1 MAEEER
7 GMQERKSV
15 QEGGMN
21 YHTAALKLYLSQRG
35 FHFTE
40 KQIGEPI
47 GPYSDFDDCVAKNG
61 DKDDPHAYCGFIK
74 SKIEMEKG
82 RGGENRKISSSA
94 VLAEA
99 SRIKPSLVEGN
110 CSLPRIFETPEQIQ
124 EVTTSAASFSWYPDL
139 GKLKHIAKQSGMEG
153 KFLLVEGL
161 HPMITD
167 PFNQGHGPR
176 EWTEE
181 QLKKSAYTAIGKTL
195 NINHEIPLN
204 PAYRHLIVDGEYN
217 EQTRTAEYIV
227 YEEDPEILELIRQ
240 GYITAVSMQGYPRR
254 ESQVCDSCGSVACAC
269 RAVPEGVIFG
279 EGDGNGAAMAYVV
292 TKEGARYMGKP
303 VEPERP
309 GDWNTSVQ
317 VVETNLPVTCGG
329 DSSLLLRGVNT
340 GDMFQSQ
347 SQPISRP
354 VLARGTK
361 PQLQERILHAEKY
374 LVREDLQT
382 FNDAL
387 ASGDAVKALSVIA
400 NDLYRSL
407 QDAKSSFPDPKQQPQ
422 VQTGSF
428 SNTDDTE
435 DSSGSGSFGSSSS
448 SSAGANAGGFMP
460 QQPPSDVPRGQP
472 PAASGKQPQQ
482 YSVPPSRSPPSD
494 KNKKM
499 AKEDE
504 VDYATD
510 QGNPQ
515 SRPGVPKK
523 QTVPDRGIDDDNSTL
538 ALKPTAGDGGSD
550 AKPAAQSKQGQVSQG
565 GSGSKAD
572 EDGEQ
577 EEDEIEELRKEVNGL
592 KQSFK
597 NLSEQVLEF
606 TKTRAKLQP
615 TTYHNLTSQ
624 PRINETVSTA
634 YGAAPQSETKYTKK
648 DIEMLRAKLMLVPLP
663 E

>member
-1 MAEEER
+1 
-7 GMQERKSV
+7 
-15 QEGGMN
+15 MN

-47 GPYSDFDDCVAKNG
+47 GPYSDFDDCVAKNS
-61 DKDDPHAYCGFIK
+61 DKDDPYAYCGFIK
-74 SKIEMEKG
+74 SKIEMEKEG
-82 RGGENRKISSSA
+82 GGENRKISSSA

-99 SRIKPSLVEGN
+99 SRIKPSLTEGN
-110 CSLPRIFETPEQIQ
+110 SSLPRIFETPEQIQ
-124 EVTTSAASFSWYPDL
+124 EVTSAKSFSWYPDL
-139 GKLKHIAKQSGMEG
+139 SKLKHIAKQSGMGG

-204 PAYRHLIVDGEYN
+204 AAYRHLIVDGEYN

-254 ESQVCDSCGSVACAC
+254 ESQVCDSCGSIVCAC

-279 EGDGNGAAMAYVV
+279 EGDGAAMAYVV

-317 VVETNLPVTCGG
+317 VVETNLPVTGG
-329 DSSLLLRGVNT
+329 RDSSLLLKSVNT
-340 GDMFQSQ
+340 GDMSQSQSQ
-347 SQPISRP
+347 SQPIPRQ

-361 PQLQERILHAEKY
+361 PQLQERILYAEKY

-407 QDAKSSFPDPKQQPQ
+407 QDDKSSFPDPKQQPQ
-422 VQTGSF
+422 VQTDPF

-435 DSSGSGSFGSSSS
+435 GSSGSGSFG

-482 YSVPPSRSPPSD
+482 YSVPAVKSPSSN

-515 SRPGVPKK
+515 SRPGIPKK
-523 QTVPDRGIDDDNSTL
+523 QTVPDMGIDDDNSTL
-538 ALKPTAGDGGSD
+538 TLKPTEGDGGSD
-550 AKPAAQSKQGQVSQG
+550 AKPAAQAKQGQARQG

-577 EEDEIEELRKEVNGL
+577 QEDEIEELRKEVNGL

-615 TTYHNLTSQ
+615 TYRNLTSQ

-634 YGAAPQSETKYTKK
+634 YGTEPQSEAKYTKK